1 MTTRWIAR
9 RVLRRLRQ
17 APLFLLALTV
27 AFAAVAALAAAA
39 DTLGRESERAT
50 ARLASNV
57 HVIAYLDAALPD
69 DRAAAL
75 VIAFARLGGVVA
87 AREIDGRAALRELK
101 ETLHTVGERDDV
113 LAGVEA
119 EFLPRSI
126 EITLAPGHDLPGR
139 AREVAARLGR
149 LEGVSAVD
157 AMTDGLGRVAAFG
170 ALAGRLAALFAA
182 VAALAGLALLGGLVL
197 RERSHHQETVET
209 LHLLGTS
216 SLSMWLPIGLLDA
229 AAAVI
234 GGATGFVAGAWFA
247 ALALGLAA
255 PLGAPAPWSGRD
267 LLAALGFLA
276 AAGLAT
282 GWLSLPRPR
291 GLLARAR

>member
-1 MTTRWIAR
+1 VTGRWI
-9 RVLRRLRQ
+9 VHKVVRRLRQ
-17 APLFLLALTV
+17 APLYLLALTG
-27 AFAAVAALAAAA
+27 AFAAVAALGAAA
-39 DTLGRESERAT
+39 DTLGHESERAT

-57 HVIAYLDAALPD
+57 HVVAYLDAALPE

-75 VIAFARLGGVVA
+75 VIAFGRLGGVVE
-87 AREIDGRAALRELK
+87 ARAIDGSAALHELK
-101 ETLHTVGERDDV
+101 ETLHTAGERDDV
-113 LAGVEA
+113 LAGIEA

-126 EITLAPGHDLPGR
+126 ELTLAPGHDLAGR

-170 ALAGRLAALFAA
+170 SLAGRLAGLFSG

-197 RERSHHQETVET
+197 RERNCHQELAET
-209 LHLLGTS
+209 LHLLGATP
-216 SLSMWLPIGLLDA
+216 LSVWLPHGILDA
-229 AAAVI
+229 LAAMV
-234 GGATGFVAGAWFA
+234 GGTVGLTAGAQVA
-247 ALALGLAA
+247 ALALGLGDPLQAA
-255 PLGAPAPWSGRD
+255 GFSLPVALTT
-267 LLAALGFLA
+267 LAFLA

>member
-1 MTTRWIAR
+1 MAR
-9 RVLRRLRQ
+9 RVGRQLRQ
-17 APLFLLALTV
+17 SPLFLLGLTA
-27 AFAAVAALAAAA
+27 AFGVVAALAAAA

-57 HVIAYLDAALPD
+57 HVVAYLDAGLPE

-75 VIAFARLGGVVA
+75 VIAFGRLGGVVA
-87 AREIDGRAALRELK
+87 ARAIDGKAALQELK
-101 ETLHTVGERDDV
+101 TTLHTVGERDDV
-113 LAGVEA
+113 LAGIEA

-126 EITLAPGHDLPGR
+126 EITLAPGHDLTGR

-170 ALAGRLAALFAA
+170 ALAGRLAALFAG

-197 RERSHHQETVET
+197 RERTVHQEMSET
-209 LHLLGTS
+209 LHLLGAT
-216 SLSMWLPIGLLDA
+216 SLSMWLPGGLVDA
-229 AAAVI
+229 VAAML
-234 GGATGFVAGAWFA
+234 GGASGFLLGAWLA
-247 ALALGLAA
+247 ALALGMADPVRASAL
-255 PLGAPAPWSGRD
+255 PPGQLLVTLGV
-267 LLAALGFLA
+267 LG

-291 GLLARAR
+291 GLVARSR